1 MSTPD
6 EIRNVVVLGHKG
18 TGKTSLV
25 EAALFV
31 AKVTPKLG
39 KSGDRTSGLDD
50 SPEERAH
57 ATTLEARPVSL
68 RWSGKKVNLVDT
80 PGEASF
86 IADARLAAIAC
97 DAAIVCVSAR
107 DGVQTGTERSL
118 ALVRELNLP
127 CLIVLTKMDD
137 EHARPD
143 EVLAQIKEHLRAPM
157 AMMELAEG
165 VGAKFQG
172 VIAVRTGK
180 AWVGRPEAPASIAP
194 APIPPESK
202 SRFEAARAHLVDDV
216 AGTDDAL
223 TEKYLSE
230 GDLSQEELDAGA
242 RHAIAMGK
250 LIPIYDAS
258 FTMPSGIV
266 ALLDAIVDLV
276 PSPNERPP
284 FANEGDTDKRDGKAD
299 GPLAAIVFK
308 THVDPH
314 AGKISY
320 VRVLSG
326 TLRADANVVAGS
338 TGQRDRVGTL
348 SQGTWRET
356 KPIPE
361 AVAGDICAVAKLK
374 VARTGDTISDEKRP
388 FIAKLPASPPALYS
402 RTLIVEGKGVEEKAV
417 AALQRI
423 CEEDPGLGFK
433 HDPQS
438 REMLVEGLGALHLD
452 ITLERLRR
460 RAQIDCRL
468 GPPRIPY
475 RETTRGRTTHVEGKQ
490 KKQTGGHGQYGVC
503 YIDLEPLPRG
513 SGFVFEDAIV
523 GGVIPRQ
530 FIPSVEK
537 GVKRAMEHG
546 VLSGYPVVDV
556 KVRLVDGKYHSVD
569 SSDAAFQVA
578 GFRAFRTAMQ
588 AAQPSL
594 LEPIAKLEVTIPGD
608 YLGDVIGDINA
619 RGGRVIGTSSA
630 GTNSVVDAYVP
641 LANTNDYEP
650 KLTSITS
657 GRGTFALGFDHYDF
671 CSPHTTDKVIKES
684 GFKHVEDED

>member
-6 EIRNVVVLGHKG
+6 EIRNVVVVGHKG
-18 TGKTSLV
+18 TGKTTLV
-25 EAALFV
+25 EAALFI
-31 AKVTPKLG
+31 AKVTPKQG
-39 KSGDRTSGLDD
+39 KAGDRTSGLDD

-57 ATTLEARPVSL
+57 ATTLEARPVAL
-68 RWSGKKVNLVDT
+68 RWSGKKINLVDT

-86 IADARLAAIAC
+86 ATDARLAAVAC

-107 DGVQTGTERSL
+107 DGVQTGTERAL
-118 ALVRELNLP
+118 ALVRELDLP
-127 CLIVLTKMDD
+127 CLVVLTKMDD

-143 EVLAQIKEHLRAPM
+143 EVVAQIKQHLRAPI
-157 AMMELAEG
+157 ALMEVPEG
-165 VGAKFQG
+165 VGPKFQG
-172 VIAVRTGK
+172 VIAVRNGK
-180 AWVGRPEAPASIAP
+180 AWVGKPEAPSSIAP

-202 SRFEAARAHLVDDV
+202 SRFDEARAHLIDDV

-242 RHAIAMGK
+242 HRAITDGK
-250 LIPIYDAS
+250 LIPVYEAS
-258 FTMPSGIV
+258 CTIPSGII
-266 ALLDAIVDLV
+266 ALLDAIVDLLPAPGERPAFV
-276 PSPNERPP
+276 NER
-284 FANEGDTDKRDGKAD
+284 GDDRREAKAD
-299 GPLAAIVFK
+299 APLAAVVFK
-308 THVDPH
+308 THIDPH
-314 AGKISY
+314 AGKVSY

-326 TLRADANVVAGS
+326 TLRADAAVVAS
-338 TGQRDRVGTL
+338 SSGQRDRVGTL
-348 SQGTWRET
+348 SQGTWKET

-361 AVAGDICAVAKLK
+361 AVAGDICAVAKFK
-374 VARTGDTISDEKRP
+374 VAKTGDTISDEKRP
-388 FIAKLPASPPALYS
+388 FAAKLPPTPPALYS
-402 RTLIVEGKGVEEKAV
+402 RTLLVEGKGVEEKAV

-423 CEEDPGLGFK
+423 CEEDPGLVFK
-433 HDPQS
+433 HDAQS

-468 GPPRIPY
+468 GPPHIPY
-475 RETTRGRTTHVEGKQ
+475 RETTRGRASHVEGKQ

-513 SGFVFEDAIV
+513 GGFVFEDAIV

-537 GVKRAMEHG
+537 GVRRAMTHG
-546 VLSGYPVVDV
+546 VLAGYPVVDV

-578 GFRAFRTAMQ
+578 GFRALRTAMQ
-588 AAQPSL
+588 SAQPAL
-594 LEPIAKLEVTIPGD
+594 LEPIAKLGVTIPGD

-630 GTNSVVDAYVP
+630 GTSSVIDAYVP
-641 LANTNDYEP
+641 FANTNDYEP

-657 GRGTFALGFDHYDF
+657 GRGSFTLGFDHYDY
-671 CSPHTTDKVIKES
+671 CSPHTAEKVVKDS
-684 GFKHVEDED
+684 GFKQVDDED